1 MWRNIAASVIVVTAI
16 AAAWYAFSPVE
27 SGRDVI
33 HVIVARQDLPKGT
46 VLTEDMLET
55 RTLPRAYAQQGAIEV
70 RMMTDIKLP
79 VGLATAVRINKGDQ
93 VTQNCLSAAPAAARA
108 AAPADK
114 RLQSQMKY
122 LEGLKYFQ
130 NSNYPKAR
138 TEWQIALKLDPKNED
153 AKAGLKRMAQ
163 IEAGSQ

>member
-16 AAAWYAFSPVE
+16 AAAWYAFAPVE

-79 VGLATAVRINKGDQ
+79 VGLVAAVRINKGDQ
-93 VTQNCLSAAPAAARA
+93 VTQNCLVSSGA
-108 AAPADK
+108 AAPEAADSK
-114 RLQSQMKY
+114 TRSRDHYQ
-122 LEGLKYFQ
+122 EGLKYFQ
-130 NSNYPKAR
+130 NSNYQAAVS
-138 TEWQIALKLDPKNED
+138 EWRQAVKLDPANKD
-153 AKAGLKRMAQ
+153 AAAGLERVRRITAK
-163 IEAGSQ
+163 